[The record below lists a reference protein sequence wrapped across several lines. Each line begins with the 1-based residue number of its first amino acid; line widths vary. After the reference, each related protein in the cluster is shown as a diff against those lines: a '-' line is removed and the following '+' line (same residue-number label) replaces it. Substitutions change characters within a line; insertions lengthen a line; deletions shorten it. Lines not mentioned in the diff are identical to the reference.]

1 VRKRRKRREEKRK
14 KNKNSWKRIKFEG
27 EKNVH
32 SLTTLFRDLVF
43 DPFDRMI
50 LMIPLNS

>member
-1 VRKRRKRREEKRK
+1 VRKRRKRREEKRM

-32 SLTTLFRDLVF
+32 
-43 DPFDRMI
+43 
-50 LMIPLNS
+50 